1 MKADPLLPR
10 PNAAAAAAS
19 IDRVY
24 FVCIHA
30 RIKIYHV
37 RTVGRTHTNAI
48 RVDFK
53 IAAAAAPRRRHKL
66 LDSAFSIPAGY
77 PKDRVPTAPKHA
89 GGGGEGK
96 RERTIGNREPI
107 SCPTLLSYPPPSLSF
122 WRRTLG

>member
-24 FVCIHA
+24 FVYIHA

-37 RTVGRTHTNAI
+37 HSERTRT
-48 RVDFK
+48 RLK
-53 IAAAAAPRRRHKL
+53 IAAAAAAPRRRHKL

-89 GGGGEGK
+89 GGGE
-96 RERTIGNREPI
+96 EEADNREPRAHF
-107 SCPTLLSYPPPSLSF
+107 LSNPPFLPSAEPRPSGA
-122 WRRTLG
+122 RG